1 MFFTFCEVLRLC
13 EKVRTVSNQQTGIV
27 QLVDYTVYYSERGN
41 KTDLRQF
48 TEEEEAC
55 EEFIKRVKKYL
66 ILL

>member
-1 MFFTFCEVLRLC
+1 M
-13 EKVRTVSNQQTGIV
+13 RTVSNQQTGIV